1 MRDDRM
7 KTFPIG
13 AVCLMMLWA
22 CPACRS
28 FNPNEHTLNEAGKR
42 SPGSLEVTNVF
53 DLKNR
58 PVNPFHSAGPK
69 AMVLIFVRTDCPI
82 SNRYAPEIQRLY
94 QKYASQGIS
103 FWLVYPE
110 PDTSAAEITQHSKEY
125 RLSLPALRDVRHSLV
140 RKAGVRVTPEAA
152 VFSSDGREIYRGRI
166 DDRFVDFGKERPAPT
181 QRDLDAALR
190 SVLDHAPMPSRE
202 TLAVGCYISDLLEKN

>member
-7 KTFPIG
+7 KTFPIV
-13 AVCLMMLWA
+13 AVCLVMLWA

-28 FNPNEHTLNEAGKR
+28 FNSNEPTLSEAGNG
-42 SPGSLEVTNVF
+42 SPGAFEVANVF

-58 PVNPFHSAGPK
+58 PVNPFQPAGLK
-69 AMVLIFVRTDCPI
+69 ATVLIFVRTDCPV

-94 QKYASQGIS
+94 DKYASQGIS

-152 VFSSDGREIYRGRI
+152 VFSPDGRELYRGRI

-190 SVLDHAPMPSRE
+190 SVLDHAPMASRE
-202 TLAVGCYISDLLEKN
+202 TLAVGCYISDLPQKN

>member
-1 MRDDRM
+1 
-7 KTFPIG
+7 
-13 AVCLMMLWA
+13 
-22 CPACRS
+22 
-28 FNPNEHTLNEAGKR
+28 
-42 SPGSLEVTNVF
+42 
-53 DLKNR
+53 
-58 PVNPFHSAGPK
+58 
-69 AMVLIFVRTDCPI
+69 MVLIFVRTDCPI